1 MAKIYIYQKSIE
13 IIILHI
19 VLLEL
24 VKSLCKIHID
34 QILVAFHYSLELIL
48 ANV

>member
-13 IIILHI
+13 IRSFQ
-19 VLLEL
+19 VLEV

>member
-19 VLLEL
+19 VLEL